1 MLFFSDTEAA
11 NTLNAGANR
20 LLGDDQQQQ
29 NAYDITNLVKI
40 KLGVIQI
47 ICDTFW
53 HFFDP
58 LPV

>member
-29 NAYDITNLVKI
+29 NAYDITNLVK
-40 KLGVIQI
+40 
-47 ICDTFW
+47 
-53 HFFDP
+53 
-58 LPV
+58 

>member
-20 LLGDDQQQQ
+20 LLEDDQQQQ

-40 KLGVIQI
+40 KLGVIQLL
-47 ICDTFW
+47 DQS
-53 HFFDP
+53 
-58 LPV
+58 L